1 MGQMFVARENGAEM
15 VGRIGNRTAVA
26 NNDQIVQAVSQGVA
40 NAVSK
45 VLGTQGGS
53 YNLYIDGEQ
62 LTNVVQKR
70 TSSRENIFGY

>member
-1 MGQMFVARENGAEM
+1 MFVARENGAEM
-15 VGRIGNRTAVA
+15 VGRIGNITAVA

-62 LTNVVQKR
+62 ITNVVQKR
-70 TSSRENIFGY
+70 MNRNANIYGY

>member
-1 MGQMFVARENGAEM
+1 M

-62 LTNVVQKR
+62 ITNVVQKR